1 MAKLNKGEIRA
12 IAERIY
18 NSNREEVN
26 NYNDAL
32 KKGLAFEDWKE
43 TFVLSKEYKKIEEC
57 YSKVKEI
64 NSFMKK
70 YCKNSYRENRF
81 FDSYEDLEH
90 VLATIYSQQF
100 KYKSVDF
107 NVEDIE
113 RDLIIEQAINSD
125 IESMIKKIENKYK
138 NA

>member
-18 NSNREEVN
+18 NSNKEEVK
-26 NYNDAL
+26 NYNEAL
-32 KKGLAFEDWKE
+32 KKGLSFEDWKK
-43 TFVLSKEYKKIEEC
+43 TFILSKEYKKIEEC

-64 NSFMKK
+64 NFFMNK
-70 YCKNSYRENRF
+70 YCKSTYRENRF
-81 FDSYEDLEH
+81 FDSYENLEN
-90 VLATIYSQQF
+90 LFTIIYTQQL
-100 KYKSVDF
+100 KHKSVDF
-107 NVEDIE
+107 NVGDIE
-113 RDLIIEQAINSD
+113 RDLIIEQAINPD